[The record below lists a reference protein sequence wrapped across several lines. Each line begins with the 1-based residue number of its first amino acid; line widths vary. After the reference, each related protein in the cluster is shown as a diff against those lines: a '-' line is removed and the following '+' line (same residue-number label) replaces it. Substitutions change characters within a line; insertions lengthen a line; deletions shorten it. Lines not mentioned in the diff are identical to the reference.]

1 MESLVARLEAV
12 AARLEA
18 QAGAPAPAKGTATQS
33 AASPGTVH
41 PSVAAFDEILTGPL
55 KALTTAAGTLNEPE
69 IADATT
75 LFADAFNAERD
86 PAHGLFTSYF
96 GAEWSDAYLSE
107 FLFALAHESAGDGV
121 VA

>member
-1 MESLVARLEAV
+1 MLYGRFSAEDGPASVRDVLFPAFADYLDAYV
-12 AARLEA
+12 AAVE
-18 QAGAPAPAKGTATQS
+18 GCAPDASRVES
-33 AASPGTVH
+33 AR
-41 PSVAAFDEILTGPL
+41 AAHADYDE
-55 KALTTAAGTLNEPE
+55 
-69 IADATT
+69 
-75 LFADAFNAERD
+75 FNAARD

>member
-18 QAGAPAPAKGTATQS
+18 QAGAPAPAKGTATPS

-75 LFADAFNAERD
+75 
-86 PAHGLFTSYF
+86 PVSYTHLTLPTIL
-96 GAEWSDAYLSE
+96 ACRSRWSPY
-107 FLFALAHESAGDGV
+107 H
-121 VA
+121 